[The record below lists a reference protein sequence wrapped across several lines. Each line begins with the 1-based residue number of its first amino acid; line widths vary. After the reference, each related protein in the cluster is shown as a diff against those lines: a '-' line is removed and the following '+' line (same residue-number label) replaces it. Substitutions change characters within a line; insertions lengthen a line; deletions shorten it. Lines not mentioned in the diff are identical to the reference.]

1 MKKYLLTA
9 AALCLIPL
17 TCLGATD
24 ITVSGKTS
32 AFVFNAQGIPD
43 PAKQR
48 WGFDASIE
56 DQLTDALSGKI
67 RFDNDPENGN
77 TLSARAN
84 YRTSYLEISAG
95 PSFGILNSSSSGGIA
110 NLFQPGIGIG
120 FKLLAP
126 GSVVA
131 SADTDFA
138 LPSPA
143 TSTGQMYLQKS
154 EISVGFYLPNVLCSA
169 GISQRTNT
177 ETGGVIRGITDMGFY
192 TEAFKKG
199 APYRASVNFIY
210 RVMDY
215 YVAADSIANTK
226 TGHLVL
232 GGGVTVEPTND
243 LSLFLKGE
251 GALYSFSLK
260 NQLNG
265 LEKFLFDARLGVTYR
280 FKTLQS
286 KP

>member
-1 MKKYLLTA
+1 
-9 AALCLIPL
+9 
-17 TCLGATD
+17 
-24 ITVSGKTS
+24 
-32 AFVFNAQGIPD
+32 
-43 PAKQR
+43 
-48 WGFDASIE
+48 
-56 DQLTDALSGKI
+56 
-67 RFDNDPENGN
+67 
-77 TLSARAN
+77 
-84 YRTSYLEISAG
+84 
-95 PSFGILNSSSSGGIA
+95 
-110 NLFQPGIGIG
+110 
-120 FKLLAP
+120 
-126 GSVVA
+126 
-131 SADTDFA
+131 
-138 LPSPA
+138 
-143 TSTGQMYLQKS
+143 
-154 EISVGFYLPNVLCSA
+154 
-169 GISQRTNT
+169 
-177 ETGGVIRGITDMGFY
+177 MGFY